1 LGAGLYAAGELPL
14 GRFQSPSRKMQ
25 MDVRLDEVILR
36 ALEKE
41 PSFATSRPAK

>member
-1 LGAGLYAAGELPL
+1 
-14 GRFQSPSRKMQ
+14 MQ

-41 PSFATSRPAK
+41 PELRYQQASQVKCAVETIAGRPVPL